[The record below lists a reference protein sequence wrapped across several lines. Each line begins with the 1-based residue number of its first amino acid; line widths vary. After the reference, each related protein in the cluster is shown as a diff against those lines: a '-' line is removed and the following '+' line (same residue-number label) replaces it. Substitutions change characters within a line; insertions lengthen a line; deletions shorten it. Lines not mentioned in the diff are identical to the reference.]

1 MKAYKAPGPDGIQPI
16 FYQKFLGVIGAVVAV
31 VKKTFE
37 EGRIPDNMNNILITL
52 IPKQEKPATLAQCR
66 PIPLCNVIYKVI
78 AKVAVSRLRPLLEKL
93 LSPNQN
99 SFIPGRGTT

>member
-1 MKAYKAPGPDGIQPI
+1 MAVDYNKLLYTDTNVAELDSSLFGGSPSQHAEELTCLDSPI
-16 FYQKFLGVIGAVVAV
+16 IEVE
-31 VKKTFE
+31 VKK
-37 EGRIPDNMNNILITL
+37 
-52 IPKQEKPATLAQCR
+52 PAALAQCR
-66 PIPLCNVIYKVI
+66 PIPLYNVIYKVI

>member
-16 FYQKFLGVIGAVVAV
+16 PEIFGCHRRPAVVAV

-52 IPKQEKPATLAQCR
+52 IPKTREACTLAQCR

>member
-1 MKAYKAPGPDGIQPI
+1 M
-16 FYQKFLGVIGAVVAV
+16 VAV

>member
-1 MKAYKAPGPDGIQPI
+1 M
-16 FYQKFLGVIGAVVAV
+16 VAV

-37 EGRIPDNMNNILITL
+37 EGGIPDNMNNILITL

-93 LSPNQN
+93 LSPNQK